1 MSDLNKVMIIGRLG
15 GQPECK
21 TLPSGVSVCRLRV
34 ATSSHR
40 QKDGKWEKETMW
52 HTVVAYDRL
61 AEKCGEFLTTGRLV
75 YVEGR
80 LHADEYVAKDG
91 TKIRDREIRAHDV
104 HFLASPG
111 QGARGPAP
119 GREGVNAAA

>member
-21 TLPSGVSVCRLRV
+21 TLPSGASVCKLNV

-40 QKDGKWEKETMW
+40 QNEGKWEKETMW
-52 HTVVAYDRL
+52 HTVVAFDRL
-61 AEKCGEFLTTGRLV
+61 AERCGEFLTTGRLV
-75 YVEGR
+75 YVEGK
-80 LHADEYVAKDG
+80 LHAREWVGKDG
-91 TKIRDREIRAHDV
+91 TKHLDREIRATDV

-111 QGARGPAP
+111 PRGPQP
-119 GREGVNAAA
+119 PREVAAVAV